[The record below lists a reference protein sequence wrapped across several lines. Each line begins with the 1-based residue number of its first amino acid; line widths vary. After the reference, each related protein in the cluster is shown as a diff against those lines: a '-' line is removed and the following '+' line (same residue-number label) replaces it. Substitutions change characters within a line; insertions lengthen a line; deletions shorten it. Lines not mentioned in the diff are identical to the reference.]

1 MRTDIDTAE
10 LKRIGYGVEC
20 QVYEVNSKIV
30 CKVFKQR
37 YKGQNPQPKRAEFA
51 YRMQRIAYR
60 YSLAPRPLAIE
71 YNQYYSERVESFDIL
86 RYNGSW
92 YAFKGTQEFQEF
104 IDQMFEILG
113 DYRDSHSG
121 NIARLPNG
129 KLCCIDF
136 GVCGFK
142 HSKIGKL
149 LAEKIGIE
157 IEGTI

>member
-1 MRTDIDTAE
+1 MDITT

-20 QVYEVNSKIV
+20 QVYEINSKIV

-37 YKGQNPQPKRAEFA
+37 HKGQNPQPKQAEFA

-60 YSLAPRPLAIE
+60 YGLAPRPLALE
-71 YNQYYSERVESFDIL
+71 DNQYYSERAESFDIIG
-86 RYNGSW
+86 YSGSW
-92 YAFKGTQEFQEF
+92 YKFKDTQEFQEF
-104 IDQMFEILG
+104 IDQVFEVLG

-121 NIARLPNG
+121 NIARLLNG

-149 LAEKIGIE
+149 LTEKIGIE